1 MKDHALQWAAAGWR
15 VFPVKAGG
23 KTPLTAHGFKDAT
36 CNKMEVDCLWAVRG
50 FANIGLA
57 TGGGLVVLDV
67 DRKDGKDGFKALE
80 AVGLSESVLDGL
92 NTYSVDT
99 PSGGRHYFF
108 RSSSEVQSSAGV
120 LGRGSGVDVRGAGGY
135 VVVPPS
141 TVDGKPYRVR
151 DAQFHG
157 EVPALDALADWEE
170 VAPYLR
176 KPTEAPPAVE
186 RVRPAAPPT
195 AAGSSVL
202 DRARDYLSHCDAA
215 VSGQGGHD
223 TTYRVASALVNG
235 FDLPAEDAF
244 NLIANEYNHRCKP
257 PWNDAELRHKV
268 ADAAKN
274 GPPSGKVRGWLL
286 DGGGEFVRSGTATA
300 SAPPLPV
307 VEVAEETEEDAGED
321 ASIEDVELV
330 PLPPGIVG
338 KTAAWIEERC
348 VKPFRPAASLAALV
362 FWSALVARRTR
373 YENQTGVLYGGYIT
387 MSHNG
392 KNDPLEMV
400 SNLLDEA
407 GVSSIHVCSRFSSR
421 NASVECFQK
430 CLFHP
435 VLLAIIDEAAGFFSL
450 ATQSDYG
457 IADFLKEAW
466 SSSLKMLYPQ
476 SRVSTAGKME
486 LRPVHNPALSMLL
499 AAQPS
504 TLGAATSEDQLTDGL
519 LPRVLWVVRRK
530 YETERATANLKKSR
544 KLNDTEDGKAIKRRA
559 RTIWNWFRGQAD
571 NEFMDMADLESRPD
585 PYARAARAK
594 KDAKGKAKKKA
605 GEAKAEE
612 GAEVDEPILN
622 PAHEVWHE
630 PLELEAGPGVEDV
643 FSDFEAFSEQ
653 RVAPAA
659 EGRASPRG
667 YLWGKAVENAKRVAV
682 VLAMARCGASPG
694 PYTIEA
700 EEARWAVRFVKSSI
714 QSGVEWIRD
723 YMAGTPFQR
732 LCNKVLNHLKACGG
746 VLKQSEITRALRIP
760 ARFQQDVLDQLQN
773 AGQIERVTI
782 KTKGCPA
789 TGYRLTV
796 RRK

>member
-1 MKDHALQWAAAGWR
+1 MKTPALQWAAAGWR

-36 CNKMEVDCLWAVRG
+36 SDKAEVESLWAVRP
-50 FANIGLA
+50 FGLPC
-57 TGGGLVVLDV
+57 GDGLVVLDV

-80 AVGLSESVLDGL
+80 AVGLSESKLDGL

-99 PSGGRHYFF
+99 PSGGRHYYF
-108 RSSSEVQSSAGV
+108 RTSTDVQSSAGV
-120 LGRGSGVDVRGAGGY
+120 LGRASGVDIRGAGGY
-135 VVVPPS
+135 VVAPPS

-151 DAQFHG
+151 EAGYHG
-157 EVPALDALADWEE
+157 EIPAREWLADWQE

-176 KPTEAPPAVE
+176 KPVEAPPAVE
-186 RVRPAAPPT
+186 RVRPDTPPA
-195 AAGSSVL
+195 AAGSTVPE
-202 DRARDYLSHCDAA
+202 RARAYLGECDAA

-235 FDLPAEDAF
+235 FLLPPEVAF
-244 NLIANEYNHRCKP
+244 NLIANEYNWRCKP
-257 PWNDAELRHKV
+257 PWTDSDLRHKV
-268 ADAAKN
+268 EDAAKN
-274 GPPSGKVRGWLL
+274 GPPSGKARGWLL
-286 DGGGEFVRSGTATA
+286 DGGGEPVRSGTA

-307 VEVAEETEEDAGED
+307 VEGREDTEEDAGDD
-321 ASIEDVELV
+321 ASIEDLELV

-338 KTAAWIEERC
+338 KTAAWIESRC

-373 YENQTGVLYGGYIT
+373 YENQTGVLYGGYVT

-400 SNLLDEA
+400 SNLLDEI

-486 LRPVHNPALSMLL
+486 LRPVHNPALALLL

-504 TLGAATSEDQLTDGL
+504 TLGAATSEEQLTDGL
-519 LPRVLWVVRRK
+519 LPRVLWVVRKK
-530 YETERATANLKKSR
+530 YEKGRATDNLKKSR
-544 KLNDTEDGKAIKRRA
+544 TLNDSEDGKAIRMRA

-571 NEFMDMADLESRPD
+571 NEFLDMADLESRPD
-585 PYARAARAK
+585 PYSKAARAK
-594 KDAKGKAKKKA
+594 KSGKGKAGKKN
-605 GEAKAEE
+605 EE
-612 GAEVDEPILN
+612 GEEAETSIIN

-630 PLELEAGPGVEDV
+630 PLELEAGQGVEEV
-643 FSDFEAFSEQ
+643 FADFEGVSEE

-659 EGRASPRG
+659 EGRSSPRG

-682 VLAMARCGASPG
+682 VLATARCGASPG
-694 PYTIEA
+694 PYTINA
-700 EEARWAVRFVKSSI
+700 EEARWAVRFVKASV
-714 QSGVEWIRD
+714 QSGVEWTRD
-723 YMAGTPFQR
+723 YMAGTFFQR

-746 VLKQSEITRALRIP
+746 LVTRSAITRALRIP
-760 ARFQQDVLDQLQN
+760 ARLQQDVLEQLEN
-773 AGQIERVTI
+773 AGQIELVEIRTR
-782 KTKGCPA
+782 GCPA
-789 TGYRLTV
+789 KGYRLTE

>member
-1 MKDHALQWAAAGWR
+1 MKDHALQLAAAGWR

-23 KTPLTAHGFKDAT
+23 KSPMTGHGFKDSTSDSAVVE
-36 CNKMEVDCLWAVRG
+36 NLWAVRPS
-50 FANIGLA
+50 ANIGLA
-57 TGGGLVVLDV
+57 CGDGLVVLDV
-67 DRKDGKDGFKALE
+67 DRKGKKDGFKALE
-80 AVGLSESVLDGL
+80 AVGLSESKLDGL

-99 PSGGRHYFF
+99 PSGGRHYYF
-108 RSSSEVQSSAGV
+108 RTSEDVKSRVDV
-120 LGRGSGVDVRGAGGY
+120 LGRGSGVDVRGSGSY
-135 VVVPPS
+135 VVAPPS

-151 DAQFHG
+151 APEFHG
-157 EVPALDALADWEE
+157 NVPALLALADWKE

-176 KPTEAPPAVE
+176 KPVEAQPAAE
-186 RVRPAAPPT
+186 RVRHDSPPA

-202 DRARDYLSHCDAA
+202 ERARAYLSNCDAA
-215 VSGQGGHD
+215 VSGQGGHS

-235 FDLPAEDAF
+235 FNLSVDDAF
-244 NLIANEYNHRCKP
+244 SLLANDYNPRCEP
-257 PWNDAELRHKV
+257 PWSVKELRHKLE
-268 ADAAKN
+268 DAVKA
-274 GPPSGKVRGWLL
+274 GPPSGKAPGWLL
-286 DGGGEFVRSGTATA
+286 DGGGEPVRAETS
-300 SAPPLPV
+300 SMPSLPV
-307 VEVAEETEEDAGED
+307 VEVEDEADEDAGED
-321 ASIEDVELV
+321 AGIEDVALV

-348 VKPFRPAASLAALV
+348 VKPFPPAASLAALV

-373 YENQTGVLYGGYIT
+373 YENQTGVLYGGYVT

-400 SNLLDEA
+400 SNLLDEV
-407 GVSSIHVCSRFSSR
+407 GVSSSHVCSRFSSR

-486 LRPVHNPALSMLL
+486 LRPVHNPALSLLL

-544 KLNDTEDGKAIKRRA
+544 KLNDTEDGKAIKNRA
-559 RTIWNWFRGQAD
+559 RRIWNWFRGQAD
-571 NEFMDMADLESRPD
+571 NEFLDMADLESRPD

-594 KDAKGKAKKKA
+594 KDAKGKKKTED
-605 GEAKAEE
+605 GEEAET
-612 GAEVDEPILN
+612 PIIN

-630 PLELEAGPGVEDV
+630 PLELEAEPGVEEI
-643 FSDFEAFSEQ
+643 FSDFEGFSEA

-682 VLAMARCGASPG
+682 ILASARCGASPG
-694 PYTIEA
+694 PYTINA

-723 YMAGTPFQR
+723 YMAGTHFQR
-732 LCNKVLNHLKACGG
+732 LCNKVLNYLKACGG
-746 VLKQSEITRALRIP
+746 VRKQSEITRALRIP

-773 AGQIERVTI
+773 AGEIERIVTR
-782 KTKGCPA
+782 TKGCPA
-789 TGYRLTV
+789 TGYRLTAP
-796 RRK
+796 RK